1 MRQAS
6 PLELR
11 LKKVEL
17 RRMHPEEKDLRQRTK
32 ELALQI
38 IRLFSEFPK
47 TTEAQVLGKQVLR
60 SGTSVGANYRE
71 AYRARSRA
79 EWSEWDERHGR
90 QSREGSGDRG
100 GHRGN
105 QNRVACASRF
115 HPCGFGAI

>member
-32 ELALQI
+32 EFALQI

-60 SGTSVGANYRE
+60 SGTSLGANYRE

-79 EWSEWDERHGR
+79 EFIAKCGDSLRELEEWSVPGGR
-90 QSREGSGDRG
+90 DIDGQTRAGSG
-100 GHRGN
+100 
-105 QNRVACASRF
+105 
-115 HPCGFGAI
+115 